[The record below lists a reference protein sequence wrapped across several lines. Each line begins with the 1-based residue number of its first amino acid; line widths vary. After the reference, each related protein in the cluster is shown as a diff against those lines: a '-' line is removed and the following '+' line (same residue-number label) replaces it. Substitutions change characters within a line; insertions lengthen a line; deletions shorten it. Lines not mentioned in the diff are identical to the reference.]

1 MPSLYRQLNQAGYV
15 CSAAFASAVA
25 ATLATRPV
33 AGAIL
38 EGPIGTGKS
47 YLPEVLAGVLEADFF
62 FYQCFPGTREEDLI
76 LKMLPSEDT
85 VSGIRLEEGIL
96 VQAVASTG
104 RADRQRVMLVLDEWD
119 KTRPSAD
126 AFLLDFLQ
134 SGRIGLAGR
143 TWQADLTRLVVFL
156 TVNNERELSE
166 PLLRRLPK
174 IAFAHL
180 PTVYVQ
186 RALEATHPD
195 HPFLFSA
202 LVLYERCLMAGLAK
216 PATIQ
221 ELRQL
226 LDAVTTLGTAADWD
240 ALVFQFVTK
249 SEEAHTRLQ
258 ATEAEPAAWQRRLRA
273 RLDPGAYALHRRRP
287 GPADDECSD
296 LRMPRLS
303 EARRFDD
310 GIVAEE
316 AAFDAAAASGIVQLT
331 DAAYDAAVR
340 QTAEPEPSA
349 ARLGDFAHVTGDGFL
364 VIDRPL
370 GLRDLPLLERLWG
383 QNGEVCFV
391 EPRATWEDVKA
402 LQQWAPLVIVKFSRN
417 EILARAAGIDLRWT
431 PQHGAE
437 IIVGLGARDVFSQCF
452 GRAWGALGEGRW
464 LGRKGLIYQHYAPQE
479 DGHGPAAS

>member
-1 MPSLYRQLNQAGYV
+1 MTSLYRRLNRAGYV
-15 CSAAFASAVA
+15 CSSAFASAVA

-47 YLPEVLAGVLEADFF
+47 FLPQVLAGVLEAEFF

-85 VSGIRLEEGIL
+85 ISGICIEEGVL
-96 VQAVASTG
+96 VQAVTATG
-104 RADRQRVMLVLDEWD
+104 SADRQPVILVLDEWD

-134 SGRIGLAGR
+134 NGRIALSGRS
-143 TWQADLTRLVVFL
+143 WQADLTRLVVFL

-180 PTVYVQ
+180 PTAYAQ

-226 LDAVTTLGTAADWD
+226 LDAATTLGTAADWD

-258 ATEAEPAAWQRRLRA
+258 ATEAEPASWQHRLRV
-273 RLDPGAYALHRRRP
+273 RLDPGAYELSQRRP
-287 GPADDECSD
+287 GPAEGEWED
-296 LRMPRLS
+296 LRMPRLCQ
-303 EARRFDD
+303 ARRFDD
-310 GIVAEE
+310 AIVAE
-316 AAFDAAAASGIVQLT
+316 AATFDAAAASGIVQLT

-340 QTAEPEPSA
+340 QVARPEPSA
-349 ARLGDFAHVTGDGFL
+349 ARIGDFAHVSGDGFL

-370 GLRDLPLLERLWG
+370 SLRDLPLLERFWG
-383 QNGEVCFV
+383 ENGEVCFV

-402 LQQWAPLVIVKFSRN
+402 LQQWAPMAIVKFSRD

-431 PQHGAE
+431 PQRGAE
-437 IIVGLGARDVFSQCF
+437 IIVGLGARDVFNQCF

-464 LGRKGLIYQHYAPQE
+464 IGRKGLIYQHYAPQE
-479 DGHGPAAS
+479 EVHGPAAS